1 MHRGLHLKLQLVVR
15 SLIRMGCM
23 VANLRQVRYIRVVLL
38 AIALVVAPCK
48 GCSSIDLVPH
58 SFTLKHRDCVPLL
71 Q

>member
-48 GCSSIDLVPH
+48 GCSSIDLVH
-58 SFTLKHRDCVPLL
+58 SFTLKSRDCVPLL